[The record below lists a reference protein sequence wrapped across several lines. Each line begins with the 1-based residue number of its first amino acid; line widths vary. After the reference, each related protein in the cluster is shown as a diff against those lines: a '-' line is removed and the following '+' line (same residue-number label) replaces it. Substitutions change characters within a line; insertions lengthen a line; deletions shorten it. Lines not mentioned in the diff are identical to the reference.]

1 MMKSLPY
8 LIRKEFIQFRRNKFL
23 PRLIFLFP
31 ILIMLIAPLVA
42 NMEVKGV
49 RVAFVDGDRSD
60 LSRSMMSHIEAS
72 NNLSLQMVTHDYREA
87 YHELEQGRVDI
98 IVSIPR
104 GYSNQALT
112 QLGNSTIKIDAN
124 AVNST
129 KSGIGSQYVSAA
141 IAASLAESVHS
152 SNQTLSAEPSAH
164 HKQSSILNYYNETL
178 DYRHYMIPAFI
189 IIIVLLVCCFIPA
202 LNLVLEKERGTI
214 EQINVTPVGR
224 LEFTLSKLIPYW
236 LIGIVVITE
245 GILTV
250 GLVYGLWP
258 AGSVGGIYLGALLF
272 VLAMSGFAV
281 AIANLSDT
289 MQQCIFVLFFFV
301 MLFMLMSGMLT
312 PLRSMPEWAQ
322 TLAAAFPPRWF
333 AEIMRALYLKGTTVP
348 ELSTPYLALTLLAAL
363 FCTLAALTY
372 KKQS

>member
-31 ILIMLIAPLVA
+31 ILIMLVAPLVA

-72 NNLSLQMVTHDYREA
+72 DNLTLQMVTHDYREA
-87 YHELEQGRVDI
+87 YRELERGHVDI

-104 GYSNQALT
+104 GYSTQALNQSGNQA
-112 QLGNSTIKIDAN
+112 IKIDAN

-129 KSGIGSQYVSAA
+129 KSGIGSQYVTAA
-141 IAASLAESVHS
+141 LAATLAESANRDNIILNS
-152 SNQTLSAEPSAH
+152 QF
-164 HKQSSILNYYNETL
+164 SILNYYNETL

-189 IIIVLLVCCFIPA
+189 IIIVMLVCCFIPA

-272 VLAMSGFAV
+272 ALAMSGFAV

-333 AEIMRALYLKGTTVP
+333 AEIMRALYLKGATLP